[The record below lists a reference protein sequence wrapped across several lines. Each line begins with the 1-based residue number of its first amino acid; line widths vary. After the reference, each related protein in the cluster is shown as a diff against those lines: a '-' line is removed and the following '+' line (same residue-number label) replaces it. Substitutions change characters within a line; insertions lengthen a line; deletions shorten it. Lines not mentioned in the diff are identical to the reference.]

1 MNRYYLFVDESG
13 TKEYK
18 DLKKAKK
25 ENGWDKYKPS
35 ERSGP
40 VFTLGGILIS
50 EDEWLNKLVP
60 EINKFKLNSFN
71 RTNIILRRHDMITNK
86 GVFSIYSKNRT
97 LFKNHIL
104 NLTNILSKI
113 NFLYIP
119 ITIIK
124 PDILNKYKKPA
135 DPYKYTTMI
144 LMERT
149 AKNIPNNN
157 LTNNNH
163 VYLWGESRTPQKDRE
178 IKEYGSKILKTN
190 LAKLHSDLSPVPFLK
205 DSIENIRE
213 LRWHI
218 HFAPKKSNRLQ
229 QHQINSINSKI
240 PKGNIKDLS
249 IGLEMADILVGT
261 IREHNETIKYPLR
274 PRNQNISNIFIPLKN
289 LIEKRIP
296 NEITYSNNNFL
307 GKVLP

>member
-1 MNRYYLFVDESG
+1 MSRYYLFVDESG

-71 RTNIILRRHDMITNK
+71 STNIILRRHDMITNN
-86 GVFSIYSKNRT
+86 IYSKNRT

-113 NFLYIP
+113 NFSYIP

-124 PDILNKYKKPA
+124 PDFLNKYIVPA

-163 VYLWGESRTPQKDRE
+163 VYLWGESRTPQEDNE
-178 IKEYGSKILKTN
+178 IKEYGSEILKNN
-190 LAKLHSDLSPVPFLK
+190 LDKLHSDLSPVPFSK
-205 DSIENIRE
+205 GGIKTIRK

-218 HFAPKKSNRLQ
+218 HFAPKKLNRLQ
-229 QHQINSINSKI
+229 QPQINGINSKI
-240 PKGNIKDLS
+240 PKGNVKDLS
-249 IGLEMADILVGT
+249 VGLEIADILVGT
-261 IREHNETIKYPLR
+261 TREHNEAIRYPLR
-274 PRNQNISNIFIPLKN
+274 PRNQNISNIFIPLEN

-296 NEITYSNNNFL
+296 NKITYSNNNFL